1 MPKHRSAITNR
12 NARGPRGDGLTTRAQ
27 LLEAAGVVFAQK
39 GFDRATAKEIA
50 AKARA
55 NAAAINYHFGGV
67 EPLYEEVLVEAHH
80 RLINLQQLRAIVTED
95 FAPEGKLRHLIS
107 LIVGV
112 FTGSVADTWAVR
124 VISREFLAP
133 SPHIEMLRRKEFEPK
148 KTLVFGLI
156 AELSNLPVEHPAI
169 TRCFLNIVAPCAMLL
184 LADRG
189 FIRRALPSIDDDAQS
204 LVQHLVRFALGGIA
218 AIVEAERNRV

>member
-1 MPKHRSAITNR
+1 MPKRRSVTTNR
-12 NARGPRGDGLTTRAQ
+12 NARGPREDGLTTRAQ

-50 AKARA
+50 AKAGT
-55 NAAAINYHFGGV
+55 NAAAINYHFSGV
-67 EPLYEEVLVEAHH
+67 ERLYEGVLVEAHH
-80 RLINLQQLRAIVTED
+80 RLVNLEQLRAIVTED
-95 FAPEGKLRHLIS
+95 LNPEERLRHLIG

-112 FTGSVADTWAVR
+112 FTGPAADTWAVR

-133 SPHIEMLRRKEFEPK
+133 SPHIEVLRRKEFEPK

-156 AELSNLPVEHPAI
+156 AELSNLPVEHPAVA
-169 TRCFLNIVAPCAMLL
+169 RCFLNIAAPCAMLL

-189 FIRRALPSIDDDAQS
+189 FIRRALPSIDGDAQS

-218 AIVEAERNRV
+218 SIVEAERNRA